1 MTTALT
7 TTNGEMSLSELGNVL
22 TKSRYFTDATDASQA
37 IVKVLAG
44 RELGIGP
51 IASMTGI
58 HIIKGKPA
66 LGANLLASCLK
77 RSGRYDYRV
86 KELTPQNAVIEFF
99 ETIGGK
105 RESLGISAFS
115 IADARAAGTQNLDKF
130 ARNMLFARALSNGV
144 RWYCPDV
151 TGGPVY
157 TPEELGAPVNGD
169 GDVIESSAKLVAA
182 EPPKPQADNESV
194 TAKSPKSQASSDQ
207 PQKPFLPTLTFSR
220 AIEELNAMRES
231 GKYNHRRLKELFEF
245 ACKQTQ
251 SRGMSCEERPTTALE
266 AANSVAIMI
275 GRCEDFDAMQS
286 AAADNDEQA

>member
-1 MTTALT
+1 MTALIPA
-7 TTNGEMSLSELGNVL
+7 TNTEMSLSELGNVL

-86 KELTPQNAVIEFF
+86 KELTPQNAAIEFF
-99 ETIGGK
+99 EIVGGK
-105 RESLGISAFS
+105 RESLGISSFS
-115 IADARAAGTQNLDKF
+115 IADARAAGTQNIDKF

-169 GDVIESSAKLVAA
+169 GEIIESSAKLVTSEQPKQTSPTETNGATWDLALASWKFQKERALKHGGLEGQIERCKPHADAAKNKDVQAVLAAA
-182 EPPKPQADNESV
+182 ECLGKVVDLAIGTPADDV
-194 TAKSPKSQASSDQ
+194 
-207 PQKPFLPTLTFSR
+207 
-220 AIEELNAMRES
+220 IEA
-231 GKYNHRRLKELFEF
+231 
-245 ACKQTQ
+245 
-251 SRGMSCEERPTTALE
+251 
-266 AANSVAIMI
+266 
-275 GRCEDFDAMQS
+275 
-286 AAADNDEQA
+286 

>member
-58 HIIKGKPA
+58 HIIKGKPS

-86 KELTPQNAVIEFF
+86 KELTDKNVSLEFF
-99 ETIGGK
+99 EVVGGK
-105 RESLGISAFS
+105 RESIGVSSFS
-115 IADARAAGTQNLDKF
+115 FAEAQKAGTQNLDKF
-130 ARNMLFARALSNGV
+130 PRNMLFARALSNGV
-144 RWYCPDV
+144 RWFCPDV

-169 GDVIESSAKLVAA
+169 GDVIESSAKLVTPEQPKQTPLPPALTPSNTNTATWELALASWKFQKERAFKHGGLEVQIERCKPHADAAKNKDIQAVLNAA
-182 EPPKPQADNESV
+182 ECLGKVVDLAIGTPTAPLLKPE
-194 TAKSPKSQASSDQ
+194 P
-207 PQKPFLPTLTFSR
+207 
-220 AIEELNAMRES
+220 
-231 GKYNHRRLKELFEF
+231 
-245 ACKQTQ
+245 
-251 SRGMSCEERPTTALE
+251 
-266 AANSVAIMI
+266 
-275 GRCEDFDAMQS
+275 
-286 AAADNDEQA
+286 

>member
-1 MTTALT
+1 MTALIPA
-7 TTNGEMSLSELGNVL
+7 TNTEMSLSELGSVL

-66 LGANLLASCLK
+66 LGANLLAACVK
-77 RSGRYDYRV
+77 RSGRYDYRAR
-86 KELTPQNAVIEFF
+86 EITPTNVSIEFF
-99 ETIGGK
+99 EIVGGK
-105 RESLGISAFS
+105 RESLGISSFS
-115 IADARAAGTQNLDKF
+115 IADARAAGTQNIDKF

-169 GDVIESSAKLVAA
+169 GEIIESSAKIVTT
-182 EPPKPQADNESV
+182 EQPKQAPQPAPKLTPLTALDEITRIIEANNFVKPAD
-194 TAKSPKSQASSDQ
+194 
-207 PQKPFLPTLTFSR
+207 R
-220 AIEELNAMRES
+220 IR
-231 GKYNHRRLKELFEF
+231 ELFAY
-245 ACKQTQ
+245 ACAEIKA
-251 SRGMSCEERPTTALE
+251 RGMDCEGKPNSMKE
-266 AANSVAIMI
+266 AANSTDIML
-275 GRCEDFDAMQS
+275 GRCLAHDRENQP
-286 AAADNDEQA
+286 AAA

>member
-1 MTTALT
+1 MTALIAA
-7 TTNGEMSLSELGNVL
+7 TNTEMSLSELGNVL

-86 KELTPQNAVIEFF
+86 KELTPQNASIEFF
-99 ETIGGK
+99 EIVGGK
-105 RESLGISAFS
+105 RESIGISSFS
-115 IADARAAGTQNLDKF
+115 IADARAAGTQNIDKF

-169 GDVIESSAKLVAA
+169 GEIIEASAKLVTSEQPKQAPSPAETNGATWEFALSYWKFQKDRALKHGGLEVQIERCKPHAHAAKNKDVQAVLNAA
-182 EPPKPQADNESV
+182 EC
-194 TAKSPKSQASSDQ
+194 
-207 PQKPFLPTLTFSR
+207 L
-220 AIEELNAMRES
+220 
-231 GKYNHRRLKELFEF
+231 GKVVD
-245 ACKQTQ
+245 
-251 SRGMSCEERPTTALE
+251 
-266 AANSVAIMI
+266 VAI
-275 GRCEDFDAMQS
+275 GVPEPPEP
-286 AAADNDEQA
+286 ADDSFSNAVYMLK

>member
-1 MTTALT
+1 MTTTALS
-7 TTNGEMSLSELGNVL
+7 TNTEMSLSELGNVL
-22 TKSRYFTDATDASQA
+22 TKSRYFTDASDASQA

-86 KELTPQNAVIEFF
+86 KELTAQNAAIEFF
-99 ETIGGK
+99 EITLGK
-105 RESLGISAFS
+105 RESLGISSFS

-130 ARNMLFARALSNGV
+130 PRNMLFARALSNGV
-144 RWYCPDV
+144 RWFCPDV

-169 GDVIESSAKLVAA
+169 GEIIESSAKTLEHKAPPPPPAAAGPLTLLTALDEIVRIVEGGNFVA
-182 EPPKPQADNESV
+182 PAD
-194 TAKSPKSQASSDQ
+194 
-207 PQKPFLPTLTFSR
+207 R
-220 AIEELNAMRES
+220 IR
-231 GKYNHRRLKELFEF
+231 ELFAY
-245 ACKQTQ
+245 ACSEIKL
-251 SRGMSCEERPTTALE
+251 RGMECEEKPASMKE
-266 AANSVAIMI
+266 AANSTNIML
-275 GRCEDFDAMQS
+275 GRCITYDQQ
-286 AAADNDEQA
+286 AA

>member
-1 MTTALT
+1 MNNALT
-7 TTNGEMSLSELGNVL
+7 TTTNTEMSLSELGNIL
-22 TKSRYFTDATDASQA
+22 TKSKYFTDATDASQA

-86 KELTPQNAVIEFF
+86 KELTAQNASIEFF

-115 IADARAAGTQNLDKF
+115 IADARAAGTQNIDKF

-169 GDVIESSAKLVAA
+169 GEIIESSARIIQPEQKPTPPSALDGATWELALSSWKFQKERATKHGGLEAQIERCKPTGDAAKAKDIAAVLAAA
-182 EPPKPQADNESV
+182 ECLGKVVDLAIGEPP
-194 TAKSPKSQASSDQ
+194 TAE
-207 PQKPFLPTLTFSR
+207 T
-220 AIEELNAMRES
+220 INA
-231 GKYNHRRLKELFEF
+231 
-245 ACKQTQ
+245 
-251 SRGMSCEERPTTALE
+251 
-266 AANSVAIMI
+266 
-275 GRCEDFDAMQS
+275 
-286 AAADNDEQA
+286 

>member
-1 MTTALT
+1 MTTTALT
-7 TTNGEMSLSELGNVL
+7 TTNTEMSLSELGNVL
-22 TKSRYFTDATDASQA
+22 TKSKYFTDATDASQA

-86 KELTPQNAVIEFF
+86 RELTAQNAAIEFF

-105 RESLGISAFS
+105 RESLGISSFS
-115 IADARAAGTQNLDKF
+115 IADARAAGTQNIDKF

-169 GDVIESSAKLVAA
+169 GEIVESSAKTLEQKTPPTPPPAALTLLVALD
-182 EPPKPQADNESV
+182 EIVRIIDADNFV
-194 TAKSPKSQASSDQ
+194 
-207 PQKPFLPTLTFSR
+207 KPADR
-220 AIEELNAMRES
+220 IR
-231 GKYNHRRLKELFEF
+231 ELFSY
-245 ACKQTQ
+245 ACNEIKA
-251 SRGMSCEERPTTALE
+251 RGMDCEGKPASMKE
-266 AANSVAIMI
+266 AANSTDIML
-275 GRCEDFDAMQS
+275 GRCLAHDQ
-286 AAADNDEQA
+286 QATA

>member
-7 TTNGEMSLSELGNVL
+7 TTNTEMSLSELGNVL
-22 TKSRYFTDATDASQA
+22 TKSRYFNDATDASQA

-86 KELTPQNAVIEFF
+86 KEMSDKSVVIEFY
-99 ETIGGK
+99 EVANGK
-105 RESLGISAFS
+105 RGELLGVSSFS
-115 IADARAAGTQNLDKF
+115 IAEAQKAGTQNLDRF
-130 ARNMLFARALSNGV
+130 PRNMLFARAMSNGV
-144 RWYCPDV
+144 RWYCPDI

-169 GDVIESSAKLVAA
+169 GEIIESSAKLVTPEQPKQAPPPPALTASNTNTATWELALASWKFQKERATKHGGLEVQIERCKPHADAAKNKDIQAVLAAA
-182 EPPKPQADNESV
+182 ECLGKVVDLAIG
-194 TAKSPKSQASSDQ
+194 T
-207 PQKPFLPTLTFSR
+207 PTEEV
-220 AIEELNAMRES
+220 IEA
-231 GKYNHRRLKELFEF
+231 
-245 ACKQTQ
+245 
-251 SRGMSCEERPTTALE
+251 
-266 AANSVAIMI
+266 
-275 GRCEDFDAMQS
+275 
-286 AAADNDEQA
+286 

>member
-1 MTTALT
+1 MTALIAA
-7 TTNGEMSLSELGNVL
+7 TNTEMSLSELGNVL

-86 KELTPQNAVIEFF
+86 KELTPQNASIEFF
-99 ETIGGK
+99 EIVGGK
-105 RESLGISAFS
+105 RESIGISSFS
-115 IADARAAGTQNLDKF
+115 IADARAAGTQNIDKF

-169 GDVIESSAKLVAA
+169 GEIIESSAKLVTP
-182 EPPKPQADNESV
+182 EQPKQAPQQAKLTPLTALDEITRIIEADNFV
-194 TAKSPKSQASSDQ
+194 
-207 PQKPFLPTLTFSR
+207 KPADR
-220 AIEELNAMRES
+220 IR
-231 GKYNHRRLKELFEF
+231 ELFNF
-245 ACKQTQ
+245 ACAEIKA
-251 SRGMSCEERPTTALE
+251 RGMDCEGKPASMKE
-266 AANSVAIMI
+266 AATSTDIML
-275 GRCEDFDAMQS
+275 GRCLAHDRENQP
-286 AAADNDEQA
+286 AAA

>member
-1 MTTALT
+1 MTALIAA
-7 TTNGEMSLSELGNVL
+7 TNTEMSLSELGNVL

-86 KELTPQNAVIEFF
+86 KELTPQNASIEFF
-99 ETIGGK
+99 EIVGGK
-105 RESLGISAFS
+105 RESIGISSFS
-115 IADARAAGTQNLDKF
+115 IADARAAGTQNIDKF

-157 TPEELGAPVNGD
+157 TPEELGASVNGD
-169 GDVIESSAKLVAA
+169 GEIIESSAKLVTPEQPKQAPPPAQQVKPTNA
-182 EPPKPQADNESV
+182 EVEPA
-194 TAKSPKSQASSDQ
+194 
-207 PQKPFLPTLTFSR
+207 PTGLTLSKVLDE
-220 AIEELNAMRES
+220 INAMREAQKFS
-231 GKYNHRRLKELFEF
+231 GPRLRELYNF
-245 ACKQTQ
+245 ACGEIQARDMQ
-251 SRGMSCEERPTTALE
+251 CEPPPQKAGE
-266 AANSVAIMI
+266 AASAIEIMI
-275 GRCEDFDAMQS
+275 GRCVDYD
-286 AAADNDEQA
+286 DQA

>member
-1 MTTALT
+1 MTNALT
-7 TTNGEMSLSELGNVL
+7 TTNTEMSLSELGNVL
-22 TKSRYFTDATDASQA
+22 TKSKYFTDATDASQA

-86 KELTPQNAVIEFF
+86 KELTAQNAAIEFF
-99 ETIGGK
+99 EVIGGK

-115 IADARAAGTQNLDKF
+115 IADARAAGTQNIDKF

-151 TGGPVY
+151 TGGPIY

-169 GDVIESSAKLVAA
+169 GEIIESSAKLVTPEQPKQAP
-182 EPPKPQADNESV
+182 EPKATNALTPLIALDEITRIIEADNF
-194 TAKSPKSQASSDQ
+194 KQ
-207 PQKPFLPTLTFSR
+207 PADR
-220 AIEELNAMRES
+220 IR
-231 GKYNHRRLKELFEF
+231 ELFGY
-245 ACKQTQ
+245 ACAEIKA
-251 SRGMSCEERPTTALE
+251 RGMDCEGKPASMKE
-266 AANSVAIMI
+266 AANSTDIML
-275 GRCEDFDAMQS
+275 GRCLAHDQQTTA
-286 AAADNDEQA
+286 

>member
-1 MTTALT
+1 MNNALT
-7 TTNGEMSLSELGNVL
+7 TNTEMSLSELGNVL
-22 TKSRYFTDATDASQA
+22 TKSKYFTDASDASQA

-86 KELTPQNAVIEFF
+86 KELTAQNAAIEFF
-99 ETIGGK
+99 EVIGGK

-115 IADARAAGTQNLDKF
+115 ITDARAAGTQNIDKF

-144 RWYCPDV
+144 RWFCPDV

-169 GDVIESSAKLVAA
+169 GDVIESSAKLVTPEQPKQTSLPPALTPSNTNTNTNTATWELALASWKFQRERATRHGGLEVQIERCKPHAHAAKNKDVQAVLNAA
-182 EPPKPQADNESV
+182 EC
-194 TAKSPKSQASSDQ
+194 
-207 PQKPFLPTLTFSR
+207 L
-220 AIEELNAMRES
+220 
-231 GKYNHRRLKELFEF
+231 GKVVD
-245 ACKQTQ
+245 
-251 SRGMSCEERPTTALE
+251 
-266 AANSVAIMI
+266 VAI
-275 GRCEDFDAMQS
+275 GVPEPPEP
-286 AAADNDEQA
+286 ADDSFSNAVYMLK